1 MRETIG
7 TSDQALSLRV
17 RLLWLSHV
25 LLLGYVS
32 SVMLQLDRLGSCDDP
47 DRNRITMVGS
57 ASAIAFDLLGPGSP
71 GGLGGPDPDRSRNV

>member
-17 RLLWLSHV
+17 RLL
-25 LLLGYVS
+25 GYVS
-32 SVMLQLDRLGSCDDP
+32 SVMLQLDRLGSWDDP
-47 DRNRITMVGS
+47 DRNRITIVGS
-57 ASAIAFDLLGPGSP
+57 ASAIATFDLLGPGSP